1 MITKEYE
8 TEPDPTDVQPVPVV
22 RCDICGQAGSYGDE
36 IVDTDI
42 IDTTGHEDV
51 MAACR
56 DTKACYARLIKQE
69 ERYS

>member
-8 TEPDPTDVQPVPVV
+8 PGPDPTDVQTVAVE
-22 RCDICGQAGSYGDE
+22 RCDICGHAGSYGDE

-42 IDTTGHEDV
+42 IDTTGHETV

-56 DTKACYARLIKQE
+56 DTKACYARLNRE
-69 ERYS
+69 AD